1 MLPLVKECSTISAS
15 KNKLLIIAGGFE
27 TRTMAWLSNLDD
39 AVMFEDAVICKYEP
53 EKESK
58 YLKVLELV
66 KKHTKQEPSKLN
78 YNRFEPTIFESKLR
92 KLFSNINKYDDIYVD
107 ITVMS
112 KLLIMIVINEL
123 RKYKNNLH
131 IIYSEPVRWGPS
143 EEEYKEAMSKRK
155 NGGVICL
162 SSVGVGDIVRTPA
175 LSSVVMQ
182 KNPVVLVAGLS
193 FNEQIV
199 NILVNDIN
207 PEKLFLINQGC
218 QRDLWREDAIEK
230 IHQSILD
237 EYGYQKDV
245 VSKYLLIEY
254 DKVFEFLVKLYK
266 RFWLTNRII
275 LSPTGYK
282 MHAVS
287 FALMK
292 ILCPDIH
299 IEYPTPESYL
309 FDGYSDDEIKSIYE
323 LEFTDFEK
331 CLSDLYEQYKLGG

>member
-1 MLPLVKECSTISAS
+1 MLPLVKEYNEISIS
-15 KNKLLIIAGGFE
+15 GTKLLIVAGGFE
-27 TRTMAWLSNLDD
+27 TRTLAWLNRVEKTMQFDK
-39 AVMFEDAVICKYEP
+39 AIICEYDP
-53 EKESK
+53 GKESR
-58 YLKVLELV
+58 YFDVLKMV
-66 KKHTKQEPSKLN
+66 KKHTKTQPISLK
-78 YNRFEPTIFESKLR
+78 YNRFEPSTFEKKLR
-92 KLFSNINKYDDIYVD
+92 SCFSDVNEYDDIYVD

-112 KLLIMIVINEL
+112 KLLIMIIINEL
-123 RKYKNNLH
+123 RKCKNNLH
-131 IIYSEPVRWGPS
+131 LIYSEPIKWGPS
-143 EEEYKEAMSKRK
+143 EQQYKEAMGKRK
-155 NGGVICL
+155 NGSAICL
-162 SSVGVGDIVRTPA
+162 SSIGVGDIVRTPA

-182 KNPVVLVAGLS
+182 KNPVVLVAELS

-218 QRDLWREDAIEK
+218 ERDIWRENAIEE
-230 IHQSILD
+230 IHQSILE

-245 VSKYLLIEY
+245 VSKFLLTEY

-266 RFWLTNRII
+266 KFWLTNRII

-309 FDGYSDDEIKSIYE
+309 FEGYSCDEIKCIYE
-323 LEFTDFEK
+323 LEFRNFEK
-331 CLSDLYEQYKLGG
+331 YLSELYEDYKLGG

>member
-1 MLPLVKECSTISAS
+1 MLPLVREYSTISAS
-15 KNKLLIIAGGFE
+15 ENKLLIIAGGFE
-27 TRTMAWLSNLDD
+27 SRTLAWLKGLDD
-39 AVMFEDAVICKYEP
+39 KIIFSKAIICKYAP
-53 EKESK
+53 ERESR
-58 YLKVLELV
+58 YLDVLELV
-66 KKHTKQEPSKLN
+66 KKHTQTVPISLN
-78 YNRFEPTIFESKLR
+78 YNRFEPTAFETEMRRNFLDVDQ
-92 KLFSNINKYDDIYVD
+92 YEDIYID

-112 KLLIMIVINEL
+112 KLLIMIIMNEL
-123 RKYKNNLH
+123 RKYKKNLH
-131 IIYSEPVRWGPS
+131 VIYSEPVRWGPS
-143 EEEYKEAMSKRK
+143 QQQYKEAMGRRK
-155 NGGVICL
+155 NGSVICL
-162 SSVGVGDIVRTPA
+162 SSIGVGDIVRTPA

-218 QRDLWREDAIEK
+218 QRDIWRENAIEE
-230 IHQSILD
+230 IHRNILD

-245 VSKYLLIEY
+245 VSKFLLIEY
-254 DKVFEFLVKLYK
+254 DKVFEFLVKIYK
-266 RFWLTNRII
+266 KFWLANRII

-282 MHAVS
+282 MHAIS

-309 FDGYSDDEIKSIYE
+309 FEGYSCDEIKAIYE
-323 LEFTDFEK
+323 LDFRNFEK
-331 CLSDLYEQYKLGG
+331 CLSELYEQYKLGG

>member
-1 MLPLVKECSTISAS
+1 MLPLVKEYSAIGISGT
-15 KNKLLIIAGGFE
+15 KLLIVAGGFE
-27 TRTMAWLSNLDD
+27 TRTLAWLDRLEEPT
-39 AVMFEDAVICKYEP
+39 MFDETIICKYGP
-53 EKESK
+53 EKKSR
-58 YLKVLELV
+58 YLDVLKLV
-66 KKHTKQEPSKLN
+66 KKHTKTLPISLK
-78 YNRFEPTIFESKLR
+78 YDRFEPTSFETQLR
-92 KLFSNINKYDDIYVD
+92 TYFLNADKYDDIYVD

-112 KLLIMIVINEL
+112 KLLIMIIINEL

-131 IIYSEPVRWGPS
+131 LIYTEPIKWGPS
-143 EEEYKEAMSKRK
+143 EQQYKEAMGKRK
-155 NGGVICL
+155 NGSVICL

-207 PEKLFLINQGC
+207 PEKVFLINQGC
-218 QRDLWREDAIEK
+218 QRDIWRENAIEE
-230 IHQSILD
+230 IHRSILE

-245 VSKYLLIEY
+245 VSKFLLTEY

-266 RFWLTNRII
+266 KYWLTNRII
-275 LSPTGYK
+275 LSPAGYK
-282 MHAVS
+282 MHAIS
-287 FALMK
+287 FAIMK

-309 FDGYSDDEIKSIYE
+309 FEGYSCDEIKSIYE
-323 LEFTDFEK
+323 LEFNNFEK
-331 CLSDLYEQYKLGG
+331 CLSELYEQYKLGG

>member
-1 MLPLVKECSTISAS
+1 MLPLVKEYNSIRVSG
-15 KNKLLIIAGGFE
+15 NKLLIVAGGFE
-27 TRTMAWLSNLDD
+27 ARTLAWLDRLEE
-39 AVMFEDAVICKYEP
+39 AAMFDEAIICKYDP
-53 EKESK
+53 EKKSR
-58 YLKVLELV
+58 YLDVLKLV
-66 KKHTKQEPSKLN
+66 KRHTKTLPASLK
-78 YNRFEPTIFESKLR
+78 YDRFEPTAFEAQLR
-92 KLFSNINKYDDIYVD
+92 TYFLNADKYDDIYVD

-112 KLLIMIVINEL
+112 KLLIMIIINEL

-131 IIYSEPVRWGPS
+131 LIYSEPVKWGPS
-143 EEEYKEAMSKRK
+143 EQQYKEAMGKRK
-155 NGGVICL
+155 NGSAICL
-162 SSVGVGDIVRTPA
+162 SSIGVGDIVRTPA

-218 QRDLWREDAIEK
+218 QRDVWRENAIEE
-230 IHQSILD
+230 IHRNILD

-245 VSKYLLIEY
+245 VSKFLLIEY

-266 RFWLTNRII
+266 KYWLTNRII

-282 MHAVS
+282 MHAIS

-299 IEYPTPESYL
+299 VEYPTPESYL
-309 FDGYSDDEIKSIYE
+309 FEGYSYDEIKAIYE
-323 LEFTDFEK
+323 LEFRDFEK
-331 CLSDLYEQYKLGG
+331 CLSELYEQYKLGG